1 MSESLQAI
9 FADARV
15 LHHAPA
21 AAGRYTSTTARLVVD
36 LAIYDDLD
44 GVEADWRRF
53 ERSADSTV
61 FQAFDWL
68 SLWHRH
74 FGRRQDARPA
84 IVVGRRADGEPL
96 FLIPLAVVPGIARR
110 LIFLGCDLCDYN
122 APLLAREFSGQVA
135 PGQFQDLWRE
145 ICRLLQLRPQHRHD
159 IIELTKMPET
169 IGAQANPFVG
179 LDVELNPS
187 HAHLAQLSGSWDE
200 FYRAKRSSETRRRDR
215 TKLKR
220 LSEFGDVRMVT
231 PDQLDDIAR
240 TLQVLV
246 EQKTKQFARM
256 GVANIF
262 ARPGCLEFF
271 FDLATNPRT
280 RSLVHVSRLEVGPIW
295 AAVNLGL
302 TDRDCYYHVLAS
314 YGESEVSRFGPGAAH
329 LRDLMSRAIER
340 GFRKFDF
347 TIGDERY
354 KSEWADT
361 TLNLYDHVIGVTARG
376 WPLATLARTRR
387 QLKRTIKQNPVLWD
401 AFSRMRAAARSAM
414 PGRTAAAGAHPTE
427 APPARHPEREVEP
440 KR

>member
-1 MSESLQAI
+1 
-9 FADARV
+9 V
-15 LHHAPA
+15 
-21 AAGRYTSTTARLVVD
+21 T
-36 LAIYDDLD
+36 
-44 GVEADWRRF
+44 
-53 ERSADSTV
+53 
-61 FQAFDWL
+61 
-68 SLWHRH
+68 
-74 FGRRQDARPA
+74 PA

-122 APLLAREFSGQVA
+122 APLLAPQFSGSAA
-135 PGQFQDLWRE
+135 PGQFRDLWRE
-145 ICRLLQLRPQHRHD
+145 ICGLLQRRPQHRHD

-169 IGAQANPFVG
+169 IGAQANPFAA

-187 HAHLAQLSGSWDE
+187 GAHLARLSGSWDE

-220 LSEFGDVRMVT
+220 LSEFGEVRMVT
-231 PDQLDDIAR
+231 PDQPDDIAR
-240 TLQVLV
+240 TLQTLV
-246 EQKTKQFARM
+246 EQKSKSFARM

-271 FDLATNPRT
+271 FDLATNPQT
-280 RSLVHVSRLEVGPIW
+280 RSLVHVSRLEVGSIW

-314 YGESEVSRFGPGAAH
+314 YDEGEVSRFGPGAAH
-329 LRDLMSRAIER
+329 LRDLMCCAIEQ
-340 GFRKFDF
+340 GFRRFDF

-361 TLNLYDHVIGVTARG
+361 TLNLYDHVSGVTARG

-387 QLKRTIKQNPVLWD
+387 QLKRTIKQNPMLWD
-401 AFSRMRAAARSAM
+401 AVSRMRAVARSAM
-414 PGRTAAAGAHPTE
+414 PGPRQ
-427 APPARHPEREVEP
+427 PARDDVEP